1 MTQQSVFLPQDIH
14 QYILDNS
21 LREPPVL
28 ARLRAETAT
37 LTHGHYQIAPEEGQL
52 LTLLLELLRARRTLD
67 IGTFTGYSALVAA
80 LAVPP
85 EGKVIAC
92 DVSVEWTDVARRY
105 WEEAGV
111 ADKIDLRLAP
121 ATDTLAGLVGE
132 GAAGSFDFALI
143 DADKELYPTYYEQ
156 ALTLIRPGG
165 VIAID
170 NTLWRG
176 TVVDPAVTKAKTETF
191 RSFNAFIHADE
202 RVTQVMLPLGDGLTL
217 ARKRP

>member
-1 MTQQSVFLPQDIH
+1 M
-14 QYILDNS
+14 
-21 LREPPVL
+21 
-28 ARLRAETAT
+28 
-37 LTHGHYQIAPEEGQL
+37 
-52 LTLLLELLRARRTLD
+52 LTLVLELLRARRTLD
-67 IGTFTGYSALVAA
+67 IGTFTGYSAMIAA
-80 LAVPP
+80 LAIPP
-85 EGKVIAC
+85 EGRVVAC

-121 ATDTLAGLVGE
+121 ATDTLAALVGE

-156 ALTLIRPGG
+156 ALTLVRPGG

-176 TVVDPAVTKAKTETF
+176 TVVDPAATKPKTETF